1 MKKNLEIKP
10 IIKRVCAYL
19 IDIFIVMIIATLI
32 STIPAFEK
40 KYDNYQKTYQELSD
54 IYSEYDKLN
63 ELFEESYEDKE
74 ITQEEYDKL
83 IENETYKSLF
93 EENYQDKLID
103 EKEYKDIQSKI
114 NETYI
119 TIAKDYDYQ
128 LQKLSTYNTIL
139 TIVCT
144 FVYFGIIQYLLKGQT
159 IGKKILGIKI
169 VSSNNKKLTI
179 FTFFLRSLIINNIF
193 LNTINLIFLNY
204 TSRNTYTIANTI
216 IDFLISFIEAL
227 TIFLIITRENRQGI
241 HDLCCH
247 TKVIS
252 TKE

>member
-19 IDIFIVMIIATLI
+19 IDIFIVMIIAILI
-32 STIPAFEK
+32 SNIPTLEK
-40 KYDNYQKTYQELSD
+40 KYEKYQKSYQELSNV
-54 IYSEYDKLN
+54 YAEYVKLD
-63 ELFEESYEDKE
+63 ELFEESYQDKE

-83 IENETYKSLF
+83 IENETYKSSF
-93 EENYQDKLID
+93 EENYQDEIID
-103 EKEYKDIQSKI
+103 EKEYKNIKNKM
-114 NETYI
+114 NETYT
-119 TIAKDYDYQ
+119 TIVKDYDYQ

-139 TIVCT
+139 TIICT
-144 FVYFGIIQYLLKGQT
+144 LIYFGIIQYFLKGQT
-159 IGKKILGIKI
+159 IGKKILGLKI

-179 FTFFLRSLIINNIF
+179 FTFILRSLIINNIF

-204 TSRNTYTIANTI
+204 TSRSTYTIANTI